1 MSRKSLAGKQG
12 RFKARS
18 EEGER
23 RAVVMVR
30 ALIVAWLKMARAR
43 GTLLDVEY
51 KKEAAEIER
60 EETRRGAN
68 LLSACTFALEGES
81 RLKKGFDTLLVRS
94 ERKTAQFH
102 SILQSSLQCP

>member
-23 RAVVMVR
+23 RAEVMVR

-43 GTLLDVEY
+43 GALLDVEY

-68 LLSACTFALEGES
+68 LLSACTFALEGER
-81 RLKKGFDTLLVRS
+81 RLKKGFDTSLICS
-94 ERKTAQFH
+94 EKKTAHFLWT
-102 SILQSSLQCP
+102 LQPSLQCL

>member
-23 RAVVMVR
+23 RAEVMVR

-43 GTLLDVEY
+43 GALLDVEY

-68 LLSACTFALEGES
+68 LLSACTFALEGER
-81 RLKKGFDTLLVRS
+81 RLKKGFDTLLICS
-94 ERKTAQFH
+94 EKKTAHFLW
-102 SILQSSLQCP
+102 ILQPSLQCL